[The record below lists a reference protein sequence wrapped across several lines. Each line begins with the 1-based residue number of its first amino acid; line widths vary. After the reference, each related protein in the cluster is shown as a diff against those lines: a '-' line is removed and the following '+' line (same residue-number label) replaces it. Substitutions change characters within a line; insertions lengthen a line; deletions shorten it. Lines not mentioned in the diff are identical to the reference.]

1 MKGVIV
7 SGTVCGTFGFIVGVV
22 LSVDGNVGS
31 VVLGVVMAMVVVIV
45 LGAIGILL
53 VAVIVKNLQPKQ
65 AQRQNQFDQ
74 PQGPMLVMTAPPQQ
88 MGYDQPLYN
97 QRQLPMSDG
106 RQQVNYEDY

>member
-31 VVLGVVMAMVVVIV
+31 LVLGVVMAMVVVIV

-53 VAVIVKNLQPKQ
+53 VGVLTRNLQTKQ
-65 AQRQNQFDQ
+65 SQRQNQFDQ
-74 PQGPMLVMTAPPQQ
+74 PQGPMLVMTGLPQQ
-88 MGYDQPLYN
+88 MAYDKPQYN
-97 QRQLPMSDG
+97 QRQLSLPDS
-106 RQQVNYEDY
+106 RQQVGYEDY